1 MRPLTYA
8 LTICLYLSTPAIAQT
23 QTPSIPLVNKNVST
37 PNFSALTIHG
47 PVNVVIDAQK
57 KPSAP
62 SLQIFGDTKTVS
74 AVTWEVKNQTL
85 YLGTKWDYWPHRG
98 DRLTIKL
105 NTTPSQLN
113 KINFNSNGSLFG
125 KGLTGT
131 LALTA
136 TGKGCIKLCT
146 KKLNLKSLYAS
157 NKVNITLHNIS
168 SSNLTIQNE
177 TTGKIKIEGDVALHT
192 INVTGNGDLIIYWL
206 DSSYLKVNS
215 RGNGRIFL
223 AGITKILDVNLSE
236 KAHLFAK
243 QLRSESGFVKT
254 QNQAYAEVAIKNKL
268 SALAKDDS
276 IIYYATPV
284 NFVNTY
290 TETTGVVLAN

>member
-1 MRPLTYA
+1 MKSLAYVFA
-8 LTICLYLSTPAIAQT
+8 ICFCFSTPVVAQT
-23 QTPSIPLVNKNVST
+23 SSPPLVIKNVATPSFAGLAIQ
-37 PNFSALTIHG
+37 G
-47 PVNVVIDAQK
+47 PVNVIIDTK
-57 KPSAP
+57 VKSSIP
-62 SLQIFGDTKTVS
+62 SLQIFGDAKTVS
-74 AVTWEVKNQTL
+74 AVTWKVKNQTL
-85 YLGTKWDYWPHRG
+85 YLGTKWNYWPRRG

-146 KKLNLKSLYAS
+146 KKLNLTSLSAS
-157 NKVNITLHNIS
+157 DKVNITLHNIS
-168 SSNLTIQNE
+168 SSNLTIQDG
-177 TTGKIKIEGDVALHT
+177 TAGKIKLEGDVALHA

-206 DSSYLKVNS
+206 DSAYLQVNS

-223 AGITKILDVNLSE
+223 AGIAKTLDVNLSE
-236 KAHLFAK
+236 KTHLFAK
-243 QLRSESGFVKT
+243 QLRSENGFVKT
-254 QNQAYAEVAIKNKL
+254 QNQAVAEVTIKNKL
-268 SALAKDDS
+268 NALAKDDS